1 MRTLHT
7 RCSVCIVECSV
18 YSAQFMRK
26 LSNICNVCILLE
38 CTVQSA
44 YNAQHMRTLH
54 TICSVCIVPECQD
67 LVTVSE
73 KVGNRQKPEN
83 YFAHLTLPCDNKII

>member
-1 MRTLHT
+1 MG
-7 RCSVCIVECSV
+7 
-18 YSAQFMRK
+18 K

-73 KVGNRQKPEN
+73 KVGNRQRSQRT
-83 YFAHLTLPCDNKII
+83 TLLI